1 MLDDFLTQQ
10 QADELVC
17 YNLFTLYEVDCDDG
31 TYGDIIYTIDKEV
44 KQLCLDITIP
54 TAALSTCGAL

>member
-10 QADELVC
+10 QADEFVC

-31 TYGDIIYTIDKEV
+31 TYGDIIYAINKEAI
-44 KQLCLDITIP
+44 QLCLDITIP
-54 TAALSTCGAL
+54 TDVPSTYGAP

>member
-44 KQLCLDITIP
+44 K
-54 TAALSTCGAL
+54 